1 MLQLMLVASGI
12 CRCPPHQALNRPVF
26 PQLGQKTSP
35 AFPSPL
41 KSTGPCFSPD
51 ITTAFLS
58 PCSNRWESLSF
69 QAWLSASRPIENK
82 VFDEFKPSG
91 SERCHRGSASHPSEL
106 SSPFFPAV
114 PRRECLLLPPRSP
127 PRLFVFF
134 SPLSGCRGLITCG
147 LLITTRSSPPAP

>member
-106 SSPFFPAV
+106 SLPFFPAV